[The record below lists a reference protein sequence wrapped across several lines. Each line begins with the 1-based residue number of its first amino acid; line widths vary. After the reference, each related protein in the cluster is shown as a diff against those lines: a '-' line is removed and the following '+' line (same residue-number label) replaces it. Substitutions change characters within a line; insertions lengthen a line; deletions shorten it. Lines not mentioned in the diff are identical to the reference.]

1 VNKENTMS
9 KNHLAKTGTIGHLD
23 LKWRCLQAW
32 CLTELQTAEEEAAK
46 GKGEKVFSLEIEAKI
61 KEVLERIASEIKA
74 NGNTKHILKI
84 LDQRNP
90 RIGFYYNE
98 IHKVVNKHFKINEEW
113 ITSFFVLNVLSEY
126 KLRGH
131 KGFENIEFFEVIAD
145 FEKTVESELELKHFK
160 CAVDVIETMDKL
172 KFSFKKGKR

>member
-1 VNKENTMS
+1 MS
-9 KNHLAKTGTIGHLD
+9 KNYLAKTGTVGQLN

-32 CLTELQTAEEEAAK
+32 CLAELQNAEDESKK
-46 GKGEKVFSLEIEAKI
+46 GKGQKVFNEELEKEI
-61 KEVLERIASEIKA
+61 KEVILQVAEEIKKQ
-74 NGNTKHILKI
+74 GNTKHILQIFDK
-84 LDQRNP
+84 RNP

-98 IHKVVNKHFKINEEW
+98 IHKVVNKHFKINEQW

-145 FEKTVESELELKHFK
+145 FEKTVESELKLKHFK